1 VRRLKID
8 VNTKTKTKTANLW
21 SRSLETKTKTG
32 GRQRRVEG
40 VGLRRCSSSDVN
52 NCPAPALAGQCCLL
66 SDHASSIV
74 IGCVPVH
81 SRMHRDSLVNNS
93 RHLNDTPVC
102 PDTIPRPLYRP
113 VIDPS
118 AFPGAPYSPN
128 RPIRFRCRIT
138 QSPDNDTWLTL
149 SYLL

>member
-1 VRRLKID
+1 MSIPRRRPRLPICGLEASRPRPRQEDDNAGLKASVYAD
-8 VNTKTKTKTANLW
+8 AH
-21 SRSLETKTKTG
+21 
-32 GRQRRVEG
+32 RRMWIIAQH
-40 VGLRRCSSSDVN
+40 LRC
-52 NCPAPALAGQCCLL
+52 AGQCCLL

-93 RHLNDTPVC
+93 RHLNDTHVC